1 MTRKKADSE
10 KIKRGRPTLYDSAYH
25 PRKAAQLALMGLTDV
40 QMAMVFDINESTLN
54 RWKIRYPD
62 FYQSIK
68 KSKYLIDCTVENS
81 LFKRALGMET
91 TQKKIVEYPDGR
103 MRKEIAVKFV
113 PPSLSAII
121 FWLTNRQPDLW
132 KRGGRGMPG
141 DAEVVR
147 EAPSRISDTFIA
159 ALRNGKEPKGFRKF
173 LEYVKRAH
181 QQEKLNNVNF
191 SGKNHSPEKDPL
203 RRI

>member
-54 RWKIRYPD
+54 RWKIRYPS
-62 FYQSIK
+62 FSQSIK
-68 KSKYLIDCTVENS
+68 KSKYLVDCTVENS

-141 DAEVVR
+141 D
-147 EAPSRISDTFIA
+147 
-159 ALRNGKEPKGFRKF
+159 
-173 LEYVKRAH
+173 
-181 QQEKLNNVNF
+181 
-191 SGKNHSPEKDPL
+191 
-203 RRI
+203 